1 MKKTFLFSLSFF
13 LAGVIYS
20 QKQIVTV
27 KKPVT
32 GTIYSAVNFNTLK
45 LSDLASVT
53 YKNESFQNRFA
64 MLGRLKTRY
73 PNLSP
78 VATTVKT
85 GTAPNGL
92 KYFIS
97 KANLQLPANT
107 TGNTT
112 TYGEGQSSNA
122 LICKSTPIQ
131 LARQFAGPLFMGV
144 LVSSNDTKVYP
155 GALFKDDDIVKGIF
169 TPVNLPRTQ
178 GSIIINV
185 LNTTGNVSEPV
196 SNFNDKTIVFNS
208 INTLRTRNANA
219 AALAIHEAETFEIK
233 SAEEFA
239 LNLETSANANLTEM
253 IGVPVSIGQTIGGGI
268 SLSTEFNMAVA
279 TIKNVHY
286 YISVGGEGPGS
297 TISGAIP
304 ANTVCVTDVAY
315 GSVAYLMVFNARTR
329 AEATLVANRLVEVA
343 GVAGAEANLSA
354 ETKRLLEGGFVKLKI
369 VGGVNATST
378 ANITSIAKLRE
389 EMAKMQ
395 STVAGVN
402 AMPLFYNLCYASDNA
417 SVQIGAF
424 ADFTDSRC
432 FKADK
437 LDVTVMFAKPTAVVD
452 FGDEELYGNIR
463 VDCNGQTTGSSNRD
477 FWERKFGSP
486 VAGKVNQNI
495 SMDKETIT
503 YNLNPAIIDFD
514 GEIIKMGINIKDK
527 IMGIPDPEFAGANES
542 DRTRG
547 FAQYSPVS
555 FDVPLGDIK
564 NAPNQT
570 LEKVYT
576 VSENG
581 ANVQVKVRY
590 KLYF

>member
-20 QKQIVTV
+20 QKQIVTI

-155 GALFKDDDIVKGIF
+155 GALFKDEDIVKGIF

-239 LNLETSANANLTEM
+239 LNLEISANANLTEM

-286 YISVGGEGPGS
+286 YISVGGEGPQS

-343 GVAGAEANLSA
+343 GVAGAEANLSVEA
-354 ETKRLLEGGFVKLKI
+354 KRLLEGGFVKLKI

-417 SVQIGAF
+417 SVQVGAF

-437 LDVTVMFAKPTAVVD
+437 LDVTVMFARPTVVVD
-452 FGDEELYGNIR
+452 FGDEELFGNIR
-463 VDCNGQTTGSSNRD
+463 VDCNGQTTGSSNRH
-477 FWERKFGSP
+477 FWERSFSSA
-486 VAGKVNQNI
+486 VAGKANQNI
-495 SMDKETIT
+495 SMDKQTIT
-503 YNLNPAIIDFD
+503 YNLNPAIVDFD
-514 GEIIKMGINIKDK
+514 EEIIKMGINFKDK
-527 IMGIPDPEFAGANES
+527 IMGIPDPEFAGANEN

-564 NAPNQT
+564 NAPGQV
-570 LEKVYT
+570 LEKVYN

-581 ANVQVKVRY
+581 ANVQVKVKY